1 MVSPLGG
8 TEASARVPDNG
19 TRLLRIRGH
28 RQLRGEVV
36 ISGAKNA
43 ALKALAATIL
53 TSDEVVLNNVPMIAD
68 VLSMAE
74 LLRSLGARVEIDK
87 VRERVTVRVERV
99 ERTDPPAELFKAT
112 RASVV
117 VTGPMLAREG
127 RISFALP
134 GGDQIGKRPIDMH
147 LRGFQRMGARIVR
160 EDTEILA
167 IADKLQGARI
177 YMDYPSHTGT
187 EALLMAS
194 TLATGKTVIANA
206 SAEPEIVWLGNM
218 LNRMGARISG
228 LGSPIITV
236 EGVERLHGASEVVL
250 PDRLEAGTYAIAAV
264 ITGGEVTL
272 HDVREHHMLPLTE
285 KLLEAGAD
293 VWHRDNRML
302 VRAGTALES
311 VDIQT
316 LPFPGFPT
324 DLQAAFMPLLTQ
336 ATGVAHVHER
346 VYEDRL
352 RYTDDLIRM
361 GADIRV
367 ARFGMNDEFLA
378 TSAEVYGPTRLTGT
392 RVTALDIRAA
402 ISLVLAGLVADG
414 ETELL
419 DAYHIDRGYAR
430 FVDKLGALGADI
442 EDTVLASQ
450 ANIVSSDTIV

>member
-1 MVSPLGG
+1 MAEPV
-8 TEASARVPDNG
+8 AFRQPDTLSTTG
-19 TRLLRIRGH
+19 AVESGVLKVRGH
-28 RQLRGEVV
+28 RRLYGEVT

-53 TSDEVVLNNVPMIAD
+53 TADEVVLNNVPMIAD
-68 VLSMAE
+68 VLSMAD
-74 LLRSLGARVEIDK
+74 LLRAFGAEVEIDPA
-87 VRERVTVRVERV
+87 RERVAVRARRIS
-99 ERTDPPAELFKAT
+99 RTDAPEGLFRAT

-117 VTGPMLAREG
+117 VTGSMLAREG
-127 RISFALP
+127 QISFSLP

-147 LRGFQRMGARIVR
+147 LRGFQRMGARITR
-160 EDTEILA
+160 EGTGILA
-167 IADKLQGARI
+167 TVGKLRGARI

-194 TLATGKTVIANA
+194 TLATGTTVIANA

-236 EGVERLHGASEVVL
+236 EGVERLHGASEVVI
-250 PDRLEAGTYAIAAV
+250 PDRLEAGTFAIAAV

-272 HDVREHHMLPLTE
+272 HDVREQHMLPLTE
-285 KLLEAGAD
+285 KLLEAGAE

-302 VRAGTALES
+302 VRAGRTLES

-352 RYTDDLIRM
+352 RYTDDLVRM

-367 ARFGMNDEFLA
+367 ARFGANDEFLA
-378 TSAEVYGPTRLTGT
+378 TSAEVHGPARLTGT

-402 ISLVLAGLVADG
+402 VSLVLAGLVADG
-414 ETELL
+414 ETEILE
-419 DAYHIDRGYAR
+419 AHHIDRGYAR
-430 FVDKLGALGADI
+430 FVDKLTGLGADLG
-442 EDTVLASQ
+442 VVPA
-450 ANIVSSDTIV
+450 ARAG